1 MFDSFTNLIFIVVV
15 LVIFIGRN
23 ILQARK
29 RNRLSTEAQDHDDD
43 EDEEEEDYEDE
54 HAYFKGKAP
63 VQNLQPQPG
72 FAPPLVKTAFPA
84 AMPPAGTI
92 SRTSAPERPGVSGT
106 ASAGQKSFPQNLNY
120 LSPMKQAV
128 VMAEVLGPPKGM
140 L

>member
-43 EDEEEEDYEDE
+43 EDEEEDYEDE

-63 VQNLQPQPG
+63 VQNLQPQSG